1 MAILFVLEFHDPEA
15 GPVQHLYRQRL
26 SRECVA
32 GPFLLM
38 LGEVGRRERE
48 VCVDT
53 QVHRPPSTVQQVVA
67 AADPRRLGTEL
78 VPKRSTALAS
88 TRWFTGL
95 LSCYHDHVLCYV
107 VAAQW

>member
-1 MAILFVLEFHDPEA
+1 MAILFILEFHDPEA
-15 GPVQHLYRQRL
+15 GLVQHLYRQRL

-48 VCVDT
+48 VCVE
-53 QVHRPPSTVQQVVA
+53 RRSTVQQVVA
-67 AADPRRLGTEL
+67 AADPRRLGIEL